1 MGWRFACG
9 GASRWFDL
17 AIMMAIVMIMVI
29 AIINRIHHRL
39 RNQWDV
45 ETVDE
50 LAVAAR

>member
-1 MGWRFACG
+1 VCG

-29 AIINRIHHRL
+29 AIINSVQHRL
-39 RNQWDV
+39 GDQWDV